1 MYRKKKHLKNQEGEI
16 TLKKKN
22 SRQKK
27 TNRGGNSLKIET
39 DHMRYFF

>member
-22 SRQKK
+22 QDKK
-27 TNRGGNSLKIET
+27 RPIGEVTL
-39 DHMRYFF
+39 